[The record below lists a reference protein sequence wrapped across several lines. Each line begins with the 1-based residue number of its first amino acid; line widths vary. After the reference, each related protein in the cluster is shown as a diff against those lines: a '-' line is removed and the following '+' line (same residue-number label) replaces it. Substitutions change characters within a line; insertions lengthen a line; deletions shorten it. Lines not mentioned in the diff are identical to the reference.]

1 MSGLAA
7 AALLLAAAF
16 SLLWARER
24 RRHRDRRDA
33 ARTGRSHP
41 EPPPAPPAD
50 AAPSIHRLLGVIA
63 HELRTP
69 LGAIIGFQ
77 ELLAEGLL
85 GPLDPTAA
93 DGVDRIG
100 TSAAQ
105 LRHLLDGLADL
116 LLASPTDADLEP
128 ADVPLGPTLAA
139 VVASAHALANGRGVL
154 LDVRLPDDLASLH
167 TDRARLACALDLAI
181 GAAIRGSPNRT
192 IGLAFA
198 RDGADLTVAVTGG
211 ALDPRRC
218 APPDPP
224 DDLARVDAT
233 GPALRLAMAA
243 RVVAILGG
251 RLRLVAER
259 DGSTLHVR
267 VPPLPN

>member
-1 MSGLAA
+1 MSGVAA
-7 AALLLAAAF
+7 AVLLAAAF
-16 SLLWARER
+16 GALWARER
-24 RRHRDRRDA
+24 GRHRDRRDA
-33 ARTGRSHP
+33 ARPGRPRP
-41 EPPPAPPAD
+41 EPAPDPPA

-77 ELLAEGLL
+77 ELLADGLL
-85 GPLDPTAA
+85 GPLDPAAA

-100 TSAAQ
+100 TSATQ

-116 LLASPTDADLEP
+116 LLDTPTDADLEP

-139 VVASAHALANGRGVL
+139 IVASAHALASGRGVH
-154 LDVRLPDDLASLH
+154 LDVRLPDNLPSLH
-167 TDRARLACALDLAI
+167 TDPARLACALDLAI
-181 GAAIRGSPNRT
+181 GAAIRGSPNRS
-192 IGLAFA
+192 IGIAFA
-198 RDGADLTVAVTGG
+198 HDGAALTLAVTGG

-224 DDLARVDAT
+224 HDLARVDAS

-251 RLRLVAER
+251 RLHLVATP
-259 DGSTLHVR
+259 DGSTLHLR
-267 VPPLPN
+267 VPSLPN